1 MVHVHI
7 YVLTYNVI
15 IKCEHKK
22 TGLGL
27 ENSESSKSE
36 SSVGPDESESE
47 ADVQRFRTVCRH
59 HYSLTTGN
67 EVFETLGLCSE
78 LRC

>member
-36 SSVGPDESESE
+36 SSVGPDKSESE
-47 ADVQRFRTVCRH
+47 ADVQRFRIVCRH
-59 HYSLTTGN
+59 NYSLTTGK
-67 EVFETLGLCSE
+67 EVFGTLGLCS
-78 LRC
+78 